1 MHRGGDLFEK
11 GLANLYNSIYRT
23 EANCPGTGKT
33 DKEAEMPKG
42 LASLTV
48 AQELSGAGFP

>member
-1 MHRGGDLFEK
+1 MHRGGDVFEK
-11 GLANLYNSIYRT
+11 GLANLPNSIYRT

-33 DKEAEMPKG
+33 DKEAEIPKG

-48 AQELSGAGFP
+48 TQE